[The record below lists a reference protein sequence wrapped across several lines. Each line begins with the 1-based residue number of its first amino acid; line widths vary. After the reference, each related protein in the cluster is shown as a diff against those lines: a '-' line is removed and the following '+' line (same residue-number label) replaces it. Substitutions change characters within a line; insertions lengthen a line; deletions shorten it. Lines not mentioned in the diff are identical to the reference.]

1 MCAACFFLFYIFL
14 IYGLTPGDE
23 PKTLIYVASLFFLSG
38 WLVILS
44 GYYIQIN
51 EHLIPCF
58 SPGGNVYTNLLSL
71 VFSFVWKLILAVF
84 HPSLAAVAARWR
96 CQVLDLTIIDRVQSS
111 NRRSRPNQT
120 QKDGIGHCDPLW
132 SQPKDWIPSNCPYSL
147 SIDLVLIYYHER
159 IFRKK

>member
-1 MCAACFFLFYIFL
+1 MFLFILYFL
-14 IYGLTPGDE
+14 DLWVNTGRWAKNLNICGF
-23 PKTLIYVASLFFLSG
+23 SFFLSG

-147 SIDLVLIYYHER
+147 SIDLVLISWAN
-159 IFRKK
+159 F